1 MYSRDQ
7 LLPLASGLLLFLSDR
22 LIDIADAVYKQ
33 HPLTTSVKKKKKT
46 DGKVSLNAEIKK

>member
-1 MYSRDQ
+1 MYSRGQ
-7 LLPLASGLLLFLSDR
+7 LLPLAPGLLLFLSDR

-33 HPLTTSVKKKKKT
+33 YPLTTSVKKKT